1 MNRTGRK
8 IKALANEAILE
19 GIRLFER
26 KFPNGTDEEFAL
38 FYSCI
43 HNQVASALYEWEQ
56 EKFNR
61 YTEEKENF

>member
-8 IKALANEAILE
+8 IDALANEVILE

-26 KFPNGTDEEFAL
+26 KFPNGTDEEFTF

-43 HNQVASALYEWEQ
+43 HNQVATELYKWEQ
-56 EKFNR
+56 EKFSR
-61 YTEEKENF
+61 FTETEEEE